1 MESWLREKWVTS
13 FCGNT
18 EEQKGV
24 GDKASR
30 QLEPYFK
37 DLSMPGQEIYVK
49 CDKREKM
56 VWIQGGEGYRPG
68 DIQLWN
74 TI

>member
-1 MESWLREKWVTS
+1 M
-13 FCGNT
+13 
-18 EEQKGV
+18 